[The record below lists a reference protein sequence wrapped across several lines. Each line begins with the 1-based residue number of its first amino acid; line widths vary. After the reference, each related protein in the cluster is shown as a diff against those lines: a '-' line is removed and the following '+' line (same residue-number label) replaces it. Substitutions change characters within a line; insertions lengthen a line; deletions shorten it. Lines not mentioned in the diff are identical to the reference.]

1 MREEKNRAI
10 VLRKE
15 GKSYS
20 QIQEVLHIAKSTL
33 SYWLRDVAL
42 SNEAQQRI
50 TKRGRAISTEAL
62 IERNKGQT
70 VIAKERAVRIREEAK
85 EEAKSYMGDPLFV
98 AGTSLYWAEGYKRGA
113 SGSKWKCVDFTNA
126 DPEMVLVMMQFFRK
140 FCSVDEGRFKV
151 QLIAHPNVNMQAA
164 VTYWSALTEIPE
176 SQFIKTC
183 TSLSIRS
190 GQKRS
195 NNLTYGT
202 VHIRVYDV
210 KLFFRIIGWI
220 DGVKTHFLKNK
231 AVYSGL

>member
-20 QIQEVLHIAKSTL
+20 QIQETLHIAKSTL
-33 SYWLRDVAL
+33 SYWLRGISL
-42 SNEAQQRI
+42 SNEAQQKI
-50 TKRGRAISTEAL
+50 AKRASVTSTRAL
-62 IERNKGQT
+62 IERNKEQT
-70 VIAKERAVRIREEAK
+70 AIAAERALLIREEAK
-85 EEAKSYMGDPLFV
+85 EEVVGYMSDPLFI
-98 AGTSLYWAEGYKRGA
+98 AGVSLYWAEGYKRGA

-126 DPEMVLVMMQFFRK
+126 DPEMVRVMMGFFRK
-140 FCSVDEGRFKV
+140 FCSVEESRFKV
-151 QLIAHPNVNMQAA
+151 QLIAHPNVDMQAS
-164 VTYWSALTEIPE
+164 VEYWSSLTGVPE

-190 GQKRS
+190 GQKRANS
-195 NNLTYGT
+195 LTYGT

-220 DGVKTHFLKNK
+220 DGLKMQLLKNK
-231 AVYSGL
+231 TTCTGL